1 MEIQNKV
8 ELVSDSN
15 WVVIVKVLENEDM
28 SLNLLA
34 FQAVIKQQQA
44 LIESKET

>member
-1 MEIQNKV
+1 
-8 ELVSDSN
+8 
-15 WVVIVKVLENEDM
+15 VVIVKVLENEDM

-34 FQAVIKQQQA
+34 FQAVIKPREA